1 MAGARRPSRLYVME
15 PDAKKGTVWQWTANT
30 FEKRPC
36 PSFPNSQYSQY
47 YLRRFLEC
55 QLGCAFLFLK
65 PLDRSQSVTKRLVG
79 STPESARSLK
89 AEVSKQ

>member
-36 PSFPNSQYSQY
+36 PSFPNSQHNRY
-47 YLRRFLEC
+47 YRRPFLEC

-65 PLDRSQSVTKRLVG
+65 PLDHNSMTKRLVG
-79 STPESARSLK
+79 STPESARPLR